1 MNIGDR
7 IRWFRNRIGLTQ
19 KQLGMR
25 VGFPDR
31 NADIR
36 IAQYEVGTR
45 KPKADLTAAFAKALG
60 VSPLAL
66 SIPDINNPLALI
78 HMLFA
83 LEDCYGTWIEQG
95 NGTFQICADPYNN
108 QQAAQ
113 LYEMLGEW
121 CNQHEKHLSGAI
133 TKQEYDSWR
142 YNYTGGEK

>member
-25 VGFPDR
+25 VGFPDS

-45 KPKADLTAAFAKALG
+45 KPKADLTAAFAKASG

-66 SIPDINNPLALI
+66 SIPDINHPLALI
-78 HMLFA
+78 
-83 LEDCYGTWIEQG
+83 
-95 NGTFQICADPYNN
+95 FQICADPYNN

-121 CNQHEKHLSGAI
+121 CNQYEKHLSGAI